1 MVKDRLDALEAKVA
15 DLTVQ
20 LEQEKILRGHLEAKL
35 EAVLLSS
42 DKAAEPGFHPI
53 GKKTTT
59 GSHGKLE
66 SGRLHSGLPSN
77 CGEIPLVTVGYDGLY
92 LIFNQDLNKVQIVY
106 CQSPAINKCN
116 YIS

>member
-1 MVKDRLDALEAKVA
+1 MEAKVA

-20 LEQEKILRGHLEAKL
+20 LEQEKILRGHLEDKL
-35 EAVLLSS
+35 EAVLLTS
-42 DKAAEPGFHPI
+42 DKAAESGFHPI
-53 GKKTTT
+53 GKKTT

-66 SGRLHSGLPSN
+66 SGRLHDGLPSN

-92 LIFNQDLNKVQIVY
+92 LIFNQDLNKIQIVY
-106 CQSPAINKCN
+106 CQSPAVNKCK